1 MKTIRAITNLLKLA
15 WLQLT
20 RHRVRSILT
29 IFGVA
34 SGMFLFTAVETL
46 QRSLGKATEETAAD
60 TTLVV
65 YRQNRFC
72 PSASRLPEHYADE
85 IRRIDGVREVV
96 PVQIVVNNCGASLDV
111 ITYRGVPEGM
121 LKKFAPEIE
130 IIAGSEA
137 EWSRR
142 DDGALLGEIFAQR
155 RGLKPGD
162 RFDAAGITVTVSG
175 VIRSPF
181 AQDNN
186 VAYVKL
192 PFLQQASRGGLG
204 VVTQFNVRVNA
215 SADLDPVA
223 SKIDELFSSAQ
234 EPTDTRPEKAFFA
247 ETAAQLIELIGFTR
261 WLGVGAVIAVAGL
274 VANALLLVVRGRV
287 KENAVLR
294 TLGFPG
300 RAIGLLVLSE
310 GGLLGLAGGVVGV
323 GLAVLFLRW
332 QSFTMGNEGQTLA
345 IQPDAAVVIVGVG
358 SALVLGIFA
367 SLWPAFQAMSQPIVK
382 NLRS

>member
-1 MKTIRAITNLLKLA
+1 MNALINLLRLA
-15 WLQLT
+15 WIQLI
-20 RHRVRSILT
+20 RHRVRSLLT

-46 QRSLGKATEETAAD
+46 QRSLAKATEASAAD

-65 YRQNRFC
+65 YRENRFC

-85 IRRIDGVREVV
+85 IRRIDGVKEVI

-111 ITYRGVPEGM
+111 ITFRGVPDT
-121 LKKFAPEIE
+121 LLRKFAPEIE
-130 IIAGSEA
+130 IIEGSEE
-137 EWSRR
+137 EWQRR
-142 DDGALLGEIFAQR
+142 DDGALLGEVFARR
-155 RGLKPGD
+155 RGLKPND
-162 RFDAAGITVTVSG
+162 RFDAAGVVVTVSG
-175 VIRSPF
+175 ILRSPF

-192 PFLQQASRGGLG
+192 PFLQQASRAGLG
-204 VVTQFNVRVNA
+204 VVTQFNVRVTE
-215 SADLDPVA
+215 SKQLDPVA
-223 SKIDELFSSAQ
+223 TSIDEMFRSGQ

-247 ETAAQLIELIGFTR
+247 ETASELVELIGFTR
-261 WLGVGAVIAVAGL
+261 WLGVGAVIAVGGL

-300 RAIGLLVLSE
+300 RAIGWLVLSE
-310 GGLLGLAGGVVGV
+310 GGMLGLAGGVLGV
-323 GLAVLFLRW
+323 GMAAAFLRW

-345 IQPDAAVVIVGVG
+345 IQPDATVIAIGV
-358 SALVLGIFA
+358 SAALLLGIFA
-367 SLWPAFQAMSQPIVK
+367 SLWPAYQAMTQPIVK

>member
-1 MKTIRAITNLLKLA
+1 MNAAVNLLKLA
-15 WLQLT
+15 WIQLT
-20 RHRVRSILT
+20 RHRVRSLLT

-46 QRSLGKATEETAAD
+46 QRSLGKATEASAAE

-65 YRQNRFC
+65 YRENRFC

-85 IRRIDGVREVV
+85 IRRISGVREVI

-111 ITYRGVPEGM
+111 ITFRGVPDK
-121 LKKFAPEIE
+121 LLRKFAPEIE
-130 IIAGSEA
+130 IVAGSED
-137 EWSRR
+137 EWKRR
-142 DDGALLGEIFAQR
+142 DDGALLGEVFAQR

-162 RFDAAGITVTVSG
+162 RFDAAGVTVTVSG
-175 VIRSPF
+175 ILRSPF

-192 PFLQQASRGGLG
+192 PFLQQASRAGLG
-204 VVTQFNVRVNA
+204 VVTQFNVRVTE
-215 SADLDPVA
+215 SKQLEPVA
-223 SKIDELFSSAQ
+223 TAIDELFRSGQ

-247 ETAAQLIELIGFTR
+247 ETASELVELIGFTR
-261 WLGVGAVIAVAGL
+261 WLGVAAVIAVGGL

-300 RAIGLLVLSE
+300 RAIGWLVLSE
-310 GGLLGLAGGVVGV
+310 GGMLGLAGGVVGV
-323 GLAVLFLRW
+323 GMAAAFLRW

-345 IQPDAAVVIVGVG
+345 IQPDATVIVIGVLA
-358 SALVLGIFA
+358 ALALGIFA
-367 SLWPAFQAMSQPIVK
+367 SLWPAWQAMTQPIVK

>member
-1 MKTIRAITNLLKLA
+1 MKAIINLLKLA

-20 RHRVRSILT
+20 RHRVRSALT
-29 IFGVA
+29 ILGVA

-85 IRRIDGVREVV
+85 IRRLDGVREVV

-111 ITYRGVPEGM
+111 ITFRGVPEDL

-130 IIAGSEA
+130 IISGSEA
-137 EWSRR
+137 EWGRR
-142 DDGALLGEIFAQR
+142 ADGALLGEVFAQR

-162 RFDAAGITVTVSG
+162 RFDAAGVTVTVSG
-175 VIRSPF
+175 IIRSPF

-192 PFLQQASRGGLG
+192 PFLQRASRAGLG
-204 VVTQFNVRVNA
+204 IVTQFNVRVN
-215 SADLDPVA
+215 SSGDLKPVA
-223 SKIDELFSSAQ
+223 ARIDELFRSAQ

-247 ETAAQLIELIGFTR
+247 ETASQLIELIGFTR
-261 WLGVGAVIAVAGL
+261 WLGVGAVIAVGAL

-310 GGLLGLAGGVVGV
+310 GGMLGLAGGVVGV

-345 IQPDAAVVIVGVG
+345 IQPDAGVIAAGG
-358 SALVLGIFA
+358 SMALVLGIFA

>member
-1 MKTIRAITNLLKLA
+1 MNPVLNLLKLA
-15 WLQLT
+15 WIQLT
-20 RHRVRSILT
+20 RHRVRSLLT

-46 QRSLGKATEETAAD
+46 QRSLGKATEASAAD

-65 YRQNRFC
+65 YRANRFC
-72 PSASRLPEHYADE
+72 PSASRLPEHYGDE
-85 IRRIDGVREVV
+85 IRRIEGVREVI

-111 ITYRGVPEGM
+111 ITFRGVPDT
-121 LKKFAPEIE
+121 LLRKFAPEIE
-130 IIAGSEA
+130 IVAGSEA
-137 EWSRR
+137 EWQRR
-142 DDGALLGEIFAQR
+142 DDGALLGEVFAQR
-155 RGLKPGD
+155 RRLKPGD
-162 RFDAAGITVTVSG
+162 QFDAAGVTVTVSG
-175 VIRSPF
+175 ILRSPF

-192 PFLQQASRGGLG
+192 PFLQQASRAGLG
-204 VVTQFNVRVNA
+204 VVTQFNVRVTESNR
-215 SADLDPVA
+215 LEPVA
-223 SKIDELFSSAQ
+223 TAIDELFRSGQ

-247 ETAAQLIELIGFTR
+247 ETASELVELIGFTR
-261 WLGVGAVIAVAGL
+261 WLGVGAVLAVGGL

-300 RAIGLLVLSE
+300 RAIGMLVLSE
-310 GGLLGLAGGVVGV
+310 GGMLGLTGGVVGV
-323 GLAVLFLRW
+323 GMAAAFLRW

-345 IQPDAAVVIVGVG
+345 IQPDATVIFIGVLA
-358 SALVLGIFA
+358 ALVLGVLA
-367 SLWPAFQAMSQPIVK
+367 SLWPAFQAMTQPIVK

>member
-1 MKTIRAITNLLKLA
+1 MNAFINLLKLA
-15 WLQLT
+15 WLQLI
-20 RHRVRSILT
+20 RHKVRSLLT

-46 QRSLGKATEETAAD
+46 QRSLAKATEATAAD

-85 IRRIDGVREVV
+85 IRRMDGVREVI

-111 ITYRGVPEGM
+111 ITFRGVPEE
-121 LKKFAPEIE
+121 LLRKFAPEIE
-130 IIAGSEA
+130 ILSGSEEA
-137 EWSRR
+137 WLKR
-142 DDGALLGEIFAQR
+142 DDGALLGEVFARR
-155 RGLKPGD
+155 RGLGTGD
-162 RFDAAGITVTVSG
+162 RFDAAGVTVTVSG
-175 VIRSPF
+175 IIRSPF

-192 PFLQQASRGGLG
+192 PFLQQASRAGLG

-215 SADLDPVA
+215 SEDLGSVA
-223 SKIDELFSSAQ
+223 AAIDERFRSGQ

-247 ETAAQLIELIGFTR
+247 ETASEMIELIGFTR
-261 WLGVGAVIAVAGL
+261 WLGIGAVAAVAGL
-274 VANALLLVVRGRV
+274 VANALLLIVRGRV

-294 TLGFPG
+294 TLGYPG
-300 RAIGLLVLSE
+300 RAIACLVVGE
-310 GGLLGLAGGVVGV
+310 GGMLGLAGGVLGV
-323 GLAVLFLRW
+323 GLAAGFLRW
-332 QSFTMGNEGQTLA
+332 QSFTLGNEGQTLA
-345 IQPDAAVVIVGVG
+345 IQPDATVLLIGIS
-358 SALVLGIFA
+358 SALVLGVAA
-367 SLWPAFQAMSQPIVK
+367 SLWPAFQVMTQPIVR

>member
-1 MKTIRAITNLLKLA
+1 MNPVLNLLKLA
-15 WLQLT
+15 WIQLI
-20 RHRVRSILT
+20 RHRVRSLLT

-46 QRSLGKATEETAAD
+46 QRSLGKATEASAAD

-65 YRQNRFC
+65 YRENRFC

-85 IRRIDGVREVV
+85 IRRIEGVREVI

-111 ITYRGVPEGM
+111 ITFRGVPDT
-121 LKKFAPEIE
+121 LLQKFAPEIQ
-130 IIAGSEA
+130 IIDGSME
-137 EWSRR
+137 EWKRR
-142 DDGALLGEIFAQR
+142 DDGALLGEVFAQR

-162 RFDAAGITVTVSG
+162 RFDATGVTVTVSG
-175 VIRSPF
+175 ILRSPF

-192 PFLQQASRGGLG
+192 PFLQQASRAGLG
-204 VVTQFNVRVNA
+204 VVTQFNVRVTE
-215 SADLDPVA
+215 SKKLEPVA
-223 SKIDELFSSAQ
+223 AAIDEMFRSGQ

-247 ETAAQLIELIGFTR
+247 ETASELVELIGFTR
-261 WLGVGAVIAVAGL
+261 WLGVGAVIAVGGL

-300 RAIGLLVLSE
+300 RAIGWLVVSE
-310 GGLLGLAGGVVGV
+310 GGMLGLAGGVVGV
-323 GLAVLFLRW
+323 GIAAAFLRW

-345 IQPDAAVVIVGVG
+345 IQPDARVVVIGVMA
-358 SALVLGIFA
+358 ALILGVFA
-367 SLWPAFQAMSQPIVK
+367 SLWPAFQAMTQPIVK

>member
-1 MKTIRAITNLLKLA
+1 MRAIINLFKLA

-20 RHRVRSILT
+20 RHRVRSALT
-29 IFGVA
+29 ILGVA

-46 QRSLGKATEETAAD
+46 QRSLAKATEATAAD

-72 PSASRLPEHYADE
+72 PSASRLPEHYAEE
-85 IRRIDGVREVV
+85 IRRIEGVREVV

-111 ITYRGVPEGM
+111 ITFRGVPENL

-130 IIAGSEA
+130 IISGSEA
-137 EWSRR
+137 EWGHRE
-142 DDGALLGEIFAQR
+142 DGALLGQVFAQR
-155 RGLKPGD
+155 RGLNPGD
-162 RFDAAGITVTVSG
+162 RFDAAGVTVTVSG
-175 VIRSPF
+175 IIRSPF

-192 PFLQQASRGGLG
+192 PFLQQASRAGLG
-204 VVTQFNVRVNA
+204 VVTQFNVRVK
-215 SADLDPVA
+215 SSGDLKPVA
-223 SKIDELFSSAQ
+223 AKIDELFSSAQ

-310 GGLLGLAGGVVGV
+310 GGMLGLAGGVVGV
-323 GLAVLFLRW
+323 GLATLFLHW

-345 IQPDAAVVIVGVG
+345 IQPDAAVVVIGVG
-358 SALVLGIFA
+358 LALLLGIFA

>member
-1 MKTIRAITNLLKLA
+1 MNAFVNLIKLA
-15 WLQLT
+15 WLQLV
-20 RHRVRSILT
+20 RHRVRSLLT
-29 IFGVA
+29 VFGVA

-46 QRSLGKATEETAAD
+46 QRSLAKATEASAAD

-85 IRRIDGVREVV
+85 IRRIKGVREVV

-111 ITYRGVPEGM
+111 VTFRGVPDH
-121 LKKFAPEIE
+121 LLRKFAPEIQ
-130 IIAGSEA
+130 IIEGSEE
-137 EWSRR
+137 EWKRR
-142 DDGALLGEIFAQR
+142 DDGALLGEVFAQR

-162 RFDAAGITVTVSG
+162 RFDAAGVTVTVSG
-175 VIRSPF
+175 ILRSPF

-192 PFLQQASRGGLG
+192 PFLQQASRAGLG
-204 VVTQFNVRVNA
+204 VVTQFNVRVE
-215 SADLDPVA
+215 SSKDLDSV
-223 SKIDELFSSAQ
+223 SKEIDEMFRSGQ

-247 ETAAQLIELIGFTR
+247 ETAAELIELIGFTR
-261 WLGVGAVIAVAGL
+261 WLGVGAVIAVGAL
-274 VANALLLVVRGRV
+274 VANALLLIVRGRV

-294 TLGFPG
+294 TLGYPG
-300 RAIGLLVLSE
+300 RAIGCLVVSE
-310 GGLLGLAGGVVGV
+310 GGMLGLAGGIVGV
-323 GLAVLFLRW
+323 GLATAFLRW

-345 IQPDAAVVIVGVG
+345 IQPDLTVVSVGVVA
-358 SALVLGIFA
+358 ALILGIFA
-367 SLWPAFQAMSQPIVK
+367 SLWPAFQAMTQPIVK